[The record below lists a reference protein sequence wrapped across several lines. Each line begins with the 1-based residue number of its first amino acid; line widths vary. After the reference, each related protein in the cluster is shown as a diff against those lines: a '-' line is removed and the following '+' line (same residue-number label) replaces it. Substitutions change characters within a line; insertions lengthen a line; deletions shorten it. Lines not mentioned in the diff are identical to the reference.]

1 MLLSL
6 LGVGNLAGWVRDLRI
21 MIVPVLMAVAGGALL
36 FALTNSF
43 WSLLIARVLAGIGTG
58 ALTGAANVA

>member
-1 MLLSL
+1 
-6 LGVGNLAGWVRDLRI
+6 
-21 MIVPVLMAVAGGALL
+21 MIVPALMAVAGGALL